1 MIPKIETPK
10 ANPENLLTIV
20 KDAFQGKVVLPE
32 FQRSFVWSR
41 ENIEELLVSILQG
54 YFIGTFLILDTPPER
69 ALFPFRTVEGLEKI
83 NSQKS
88 PTDHPTIRLVLDGQ
102 QRLTSLFYVLYEPG
116 IPLRYSQNPHQF
128 FLRLD
133 LILDGNPDDAVYGV
147 SLADRRRLSE
157 MERMVEKGEAIRFS
171 LFRDSSRFYRWLHQ
185 EQRTLGE
192 NEREIVEGFYQRFA
206 SFLVPVV
213 SISPEAG
220 KENIVNI
227 FERINRTGVSLSLF
241 DLAAARLYLKGIH
254 LRDLWK
260 AFAHENKT
268 LAQLIKPEFIL
279 KVISIWENKEPRKSA
294 LLDVI
299 DELDKEHFQEQWKLA
314 CYWLSQA
321 YQRVTSPQGYGAFN
335 ERWIP
340 YTTQLVPLA
349 IFLRTV
355 AEKHGGEEMYRKIDR
370 WYWGSVFAQRYDQ
383 AVDTTTYRD
392 VRAVSEWLDGG
403 PCPTWLDSFQP
414 HQIDLSEIE
423 GQRSSI
429 YRGAMCLI
437 VKAGA
442 KDFINGQ
449 AAVLAECQD
458 DHIFPRAK
466 YQHEPLVNSILNRTL
481 ISSMSNQIKS
491 NKRPSEYLPL
501 FLQKHGGDKERLQ
514 GTLNSHLI
522 PEEDQRAMEQD
533 DFSAFIQARQR
544 AFQEEIAR
552 RVRGEQ

>member
-10 ANPENLLTIV
+10 ANPENLLAV
-20 KDAFQGKVVLPE
+20 VQDAFRGKVVLPE

-83 NSQKS
+83 NSQAT
-88 PTDHPTIRLVLDGQ
+88 PHDHATIRLVLDGQ
-102 QRLTSLFYVLYEPG
+102 QRLTSLFYVLCEPE
-116 IPLRYSQNPHQF
+116 IPLRNSQNPYQF

-171 LFRDSSRFYRWLHQ
+171 LFRDSSRFYNWLYQ
-185 EQRTLGE
+185 EQRALRE
-192 NEREIVEGFYQRFA
+192 SEKEIVEGFYQRFA
-206 SFLVPVV
+206 NFLVPVV

-241 DLAAARLYLKGIH
+241 DLAAARLYLKGIR

-260 AFAHENKT
+260 TFAHDNKT
-268 LAQLIKPEFIL
+268 LAQLIKPEFVL
-279 KVISIWENKEPRKSA
+279 KVISIRESKEPRKSA

-299 DELDKEHFQEQWKLA
+299 DELNKTHFEAQWKLA
-314 CYWLSQA
+314 CHWLSEA
-321 YQRVTSPQGYGAFN
+321 YKRVTSSEGYGAFDAK
-335 ERWIP
+335 WIP
-340 YTTQLVPLA
+340 YTTLMVPLA
-349 IFLRTV
+349 MLLSRV
-355 AEKHGGEEMYRKIDR
+355 DEKHGGEEMYRKVDR
-370 WYWGSVFAQRYDQ
+370 WCWGSVFTQRYDQ

-392 VRAVSEWLDGG
+392 VRAVSEWLEGG
-403 PCPTWLDSFQP
+403 SCPAWLEGFQAD
-414 HQIDLSEIE
+414 QIDLSEVE

-458 DHIFPRAK
+458 DHIFPKAK

-481 ISSMSNQIKS
+481 ISSTSNQIKS

-501 FLQKHGGDKERLQ
+501 FLEKHGGDKERLQ

-522 PEEDQRAMEQD
+522 PEEAQRAMERD
-533 DFSAFIQARQR
+533 DFSAFIQARER

-552 RVRGEQ
+552 RVRGDL

>member
-1 MIPKIETPK
+1 LIPKIETPK

-69 ALFPFRTVEGLEKI
+69 ALFPFRTVEGLEKV

-116 IPLRYSQNPHQF
+116 IPLRNSRNPHQF

-299 DELDKEHFQEQWKLA
+299 DELDKEHFQEQWELA

-340 YTTQLVPLA
+340 YTTGLSQMKLKSRHFENYPISGNQKPLRA
-349 IFLRTV
+349 FSPTY
-355 AEKHGGEEMYRKIDR
+355 G
-370 WYWGSVFAQRYDQ
+370 VF
-383 AVDTTTYRD
+383 
-392 VRAVSEWLDGG
+392 RAVRLHTFTHDRPL
-403 PCPTWLDSFQP
+403 PCW
-414 HQIDLSEIE
+414 
-423 GQRSSI
+423 
-429 YRGAMCLI
+429 
-437 VKAGA
+437 
-442 KDFINGQ
+442 
-449 AAVLAECQD
+449 
-458 DHIFPRAK
+458 
-466 YQHEPLVNSILNRTL
+466 
-481 ISSMSNQIKS
+481 
-491 NKRPSEYLPL
+491 YLWQY
-501 FLQKHGGDKERLQ
+501 F
-514 GTLNSHLI
+514 
-522 PEEDQRAMEQD
+522 
-533 DFSAFIQARQR
+533 
-544 AFQEEIAR
+544 
-552 RVRGEQ
+552 